1 MVDEN
6 SSAGRL
12 IVGLGS
18 LGTAVVA
25 GAGEQLARLA
35 GRNRVVCIGLDTDTA
50 VVESLSLDVFPLVLS
65 TPPRGVRELG
75 RQALLKEYAQV
86 ESWLEGH
93 LSKLPSESLYV
104 TFVTSLAGGTGSAV
118 LVDMAYLVRRVAQKL
133 QPAARL
139 ELEALVPHSARPPR
153 AESGGANA
161 YAALTELNHFMAS
174 DTTYQI
180 QDWESQSP
188 PVDRVGLLSCRD
200 LTESLDREG
209 LPAQLTA
216 YLALSVWPAA
226 APLWEAARESF
237 QAIKGQQDEDGNPL
251 SYFSPAAS
259 LLPVPAQLVS
269 KALLTSLFTAAIE
282 KWCQQLGS
290 APSEEEEQANLKA
303 RANEF
308 LTKNGLVPRQ
318 VMIKLGHAAGG
329 AQGFM
334 KSPVVSTLFDE
345 LERRPLQG
353 PALAAK
359 VRELE
364 THILQSIGSGGPDGM
379 LGQSRHH
386 AKQVRDHCRTAL
398 KEELKLAFTLP
409 GFASYLS
416 QLRNVLVDRM
426 EGLAREVERLESEE
440 ERLGQEKERMLQ
452 EMSVP
457 EAGLLGR
464 VFGKKKD
471 HSEQVPTLLKEIE
484 AFFSNRLKLEFH
496 RIGATVFSEVLQE
509 VDKQH
514 KLVDQ
519 LAGFLDELLELA
531 RGARTRALEQLS
543 EETRL
548 EPPDVVELL
557 RARLGKAEVEQTSR
571 AILKDGADVRHL
583 PSNLPV
589 AEAARSMLTTLEE
602 QLGSLLEVD
611 VVDYLCRNQPGRL
624 AELERRARPVLQPRK
639 NLEHYR
645 PSEPISLCV
654 GGKLAGFRALPA
666 QGRQGLALLGM
677 QTGFPLRAVELSTL
691 HQAYL
696 HELRQEKLSAHS
708 RDDVAWRSL
717 ERVVEPRSKTIWLTL
732 AQALLL
738 GHLEPGEPLQS
749 HRWPEMGPV
758 RRSLARFARPE
769 EALAEETH
777 FLIALDYW
785 REEKLGELGVEEYL
799 LLLEPK
805 DPPRSLL
812 GQDLEPWLK
821 AVREQLLTQREEGWP
836 EWEQLV
842 AECLESSP
850 IVSEADLVA
859 IPGGFRRWVLCR
871 YAEQH
876 PDQGLSFD
884 ARLGHLERPGVR
896 ASSHQP

>member
-1 MVDEN
+1 MDEN

-25 GAGEQLARLA
+25 GAAEQLTRLA
-35 GRNRVVCIGLDTDTA
+35 GRNRFVCIGLDTDPA

-75 RQALLKEYAQV
+75 RKAFLKEYAQV

-93 LSKLPSESLYV
+93 LSKLLSESLYV
-104 TFVTSLAGGTGSAV
+104 TLVTSLAGGTGSAV
-118 LVDMAYLVRRVAQKL
+118 LVDMAYLVRRVALKL
-133 QPAARL
+133 QPAAQL

-153 AESGGANA
+153 ADSGGANA

-209 LPAQLTA
+209 LPAHLTA
-216 YLALSVWPAA
+216 YLALSLWPAA

-237 QAIKGQQDEDGNPL
+237 QAIQGQQDEDGNPL
-251 SYFSPAAS
+251 GYFSPAAS
-259 LLPVPAQLVS
+259 LLPVPARLVS
-269 KALLTSLFTAAIE
+269 KALLASLFAAAIE
-282 KWCQQLGS
+282 KWRQQLGS
-290 APSEEEEQANLKA
+290 APVEEEEDANLKA

-334 KSPVVSTLFDE
+334 KSPAVSSLFDE

-353 PALAAK
+353 PALAAR

-386 AKQVRDHCRTAL
+386 AKQVRDHCRAAL

-409 GFASYLS
+409 GFASYLT

-440 ERLGQEKERMLQ
+440 ERLGQEKERLLL
-452 EMSVP
+452 EMSPP

-471 HSEQVPTLLKEIE
+471 HSDQVPTLLKEIE

-519 LAGFLDELLELA
+519 LAGFLEGLLELA

-557 RARLGKAEVEQTSR
+557 RSRLGKAEVEQTSR
-571 AILKDGADVRHL
+571 AILKDGDVRQL
-583 PSNLPV
+583 TCNQPV
-589 AEAARSMLTTLEE
+589 AEAARSMLTALEE

-611 VVDYLCRNQPGRL
+611 VVDYLCRSHPGRL
-624 AELERRARPVLQPRK
+624 AELERRARPALQPRK

-645 PSEPISLCV
+645 PNEPISLCV
-654 GGKLAGFRALPA
+654 GGKLASFRTLPA

-677 QTGFPLRAVELSTL
+677 QTGFPLRAVELSSL

-696 HELRQEKLSAHS
+696 HELRQENVNAHS

-785 REEKLGELGVEEYL
+785 REEKLGELGVEQYL

-812 GQDLEPWLK
+812 GQDLEPWLQ
-821 AVREQLLTQREEGWP
+821 AVREQLLAQREEGWP

-842 AECLESSP
+842 EECLEGSP

-859 IPGGFRRWVLCR
+859 IPGGFRGWVLR
-871 YAEQH
+871 HYAEQH
-876 PDQGLSFD
+876 ADQGLSFD